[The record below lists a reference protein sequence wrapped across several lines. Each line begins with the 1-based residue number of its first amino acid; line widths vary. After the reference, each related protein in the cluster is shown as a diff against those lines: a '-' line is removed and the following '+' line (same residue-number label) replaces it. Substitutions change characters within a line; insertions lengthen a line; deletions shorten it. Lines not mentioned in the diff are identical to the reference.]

1 MKEESFLVVVEND
14 NKAQVYKKIAKELG
28 IIIDIVDNFSDFVN
42 LVFNKKGAF
51 VVSKDIFNLDIV
63 DKNFLET
70 QIFTVKK

>member
-1 MKEESFLVVVEND
+1 LKEESFLVVVEND